1 MNLLIIFSHH
11 LRCQLKSP
19 SLEILQ
25 FISVLRIS
33 GQVLKLVRIG
43 VQLEQLQGWS
53 SLGFPLPLLAASLWP
68 GQLPRLPPD
77 QLEGPSPEL
86 SFKTRLH
93 EDFTITEKAPKG
105 GLKNLC

>member
-33 GQVLKLVRIG
+33 GQVLKLVRIR
-43 VQLEQLQGWS
+43 VQLEQLQGWP
-53 SLGFPLPLLAASLWP
+53 SLGFPLPLLVAASLWP
-68 GQLPRLPPD
+68 
-77 QLEGPSPEL
+77 
-86 SFKTRLH
+86 
-93 EDFTITEKAPKG
+93 
-105 GLKNLC
+105 